1 MIDSKDFYDFLENH
15 KIDSFVGVPDS
26 LLKHFCAFV
35 NDNIDED
42 KHIIT
47 ANEGSSIALAS
58 GLYFGS
64 GSVSAIYMQNS
75 GLGNAI
81 NPLLSLADREVY
93 SVPML
98 LLIGWRGEPN
108 ISDEPQHVKQGKV
121 TEELLTSLDL
131 PYIII
136 TADTNYQEKLSN
148 LILLMK
154 SESRPVA
161 VLFKKNTF
169 VPYAPKKSADQYLE
183 MNREDAIKIIVDN
196 IPKASLIISTTGMTS
211 RELYEYRESKSE
223 MHDNDFLTVG
233 SMGHASMIALGVSL
247 KNPKKQ
253 VICID
258 GDGSILM
265 HMGNLALTGQSN
277 DLNFI
282 HVMINNGAHD
292 SVGGQPT
299 LALNIDIPSIATSC
313 GYKNTFTTDSIKELK
328 EILFDIKGKSFIE
341 IKVNKG
347 HRKNLGRPKSSPI
360 KNRDDFMNKIF
371 NNE

>member
-1 MIDSKDFYDFLENH
+1 MIDSKDFYYFLKNH

-35 NDNIDED
+35 NDKIDED

-64 GSVSAIYMQNS
+64 GNASAVYMQNS
-75 GLGNAI
+75 GLGNTI

-98 LLIGWRGEPN
+98 LLIGWRGEPE

-121 TEELLTSLDL
+121 TEKLLNSIDL

-136 TADTNYQEKLSN
+136 NANSNYQEKLSD
-148 LILLMK
+148 LISLMK

-169 VPYAPKKSADQYLE
+169 LPYSPKKNSSQNLE

-196 IPKASLIISTTGMTS
+196 IPLESFVISTTGMTS
-211 RELYEYRESKSE
+211 RELYEYRESKSQ

-233 SMGHASMIALGVSL
+233 SMGHASMIALGISL
-247 KNPKKQ
+247 ENPKKKI
-253 VICID
+253 VCID
-258 GDGSILM
+258 GDGSVLM

-277 DLNFI
+277 GLNFTHI
-282 HVMINNGAHD
+282 MINNGAHD

-299 LALNIDIPSIATSC
+299 LAFKVDIPSIATYC
-313 GYKNTFTTDSIKELK
+313 GYKNTFTTDSKKELK
-328 EILFDIKGKSFIE
+328 EILSTIKEKSFIE

-347 HRKNLGRPKSSPI
+347 HRNNLGRPKSSPI